1 MEKLAH
7 MQELLQQLK
16 LEDEA
21 YYMEDNPRISDKQY
35 DAMFDEL
42 AALEKETGIIY
53 ADSPTQKVRG
63 GVLDSLEEVV
73 HTKPMLSAEKTK
85 SIPEIEAF
93 ARKGV
98 EKAADKRVAVSWKLD
113 GLTLVLRYQDGKL
126 VQAITR
132 GDGSTGEDVTHNIGG
147 VRNIPKR
154 LPSSAPAY
162 VEIRGECVVSWAD
175 FQKINDEVEEP
186 YAHPRGLAAGS
197 IRLLNPEESRKRK
210 LQFVAFELGAPERT
224 LVSETYEVMAEYGF
238 SVVPHVIVTVEEV
251 AAAIEKFQP
260 KEYSLPVDGLIIEYN
275 DKVYGKTLGATGHH
289 ERCRMALKWK
299 DKTYKTK
306 FRGVV
311 LRPTRTGRV
320 SLTADFDPV
329 IIDGSRVTKAT
340 LHNYGIFSELE
351 LGVGDE
357 LEVYKANCIIPA
369 IDENNTRSGTYVLPT
384 GCPCCGAT
392 MEIQAMKRDSS
403 SKNEK
408 ETRYLMCPNPDCSAK
423 HVRQYEHFC
432 GRGYMNIKGLAGST
446 LADLVENGFVDS
458 FQSIYHLEERKD
470 EIAKLDGFG
479 KRAVEKLLAAVEKS
493 RDTSLAPFLASFGIP
508 NVGRHAGKIL
518 EKQFSTLE
526 DLIAAVDSGFDF
538 STIGDF
544 GPQRSQNLRE
554 FFTDEKSRAAVLA
567 VAAEVRFR
575 KADKAETVPTGDNPF
590 AGKTVVAT
598 GSFENFTRDSI
609 NEFLESLGAKASGSV
624 SKKTAYVIAG
634 PGAGSK
640 LMKAQDLGIPVL
652 TEEEFM
658 KMSGR

>member
-1 MEKLAH
+1 MEKLAR

-21 YYMEDNPRISDKQY
+21 YYMEDDPRISDKQY

-73 HTKPMLSAEKTK
+73 HTKPMLSANKTK
-85 SIPEIEAF
+85 SIPAVVEF
-93 ARKGV
+93 VRNGV
-98 EKAADKRVAVSWKLD
+98 KDAADKKVVVSWKLD
-113 GLTLVLRYQDGKL
+113 GLTLVLRYRNGAL
-126 VQAITR
+126 AQAITR
-132 GDGSTGEDVTHNIGG
+132 GSGMVGEDVTHNIGG
-147 VRNIPKR
+147 VHNIPR
-154 LPSSAPAY
+154 QLPPSAPAY
-162 VEIRGECVVSWAD
+162 VEVRGECVVSWED
-175 FQKINDEVEEP
+175 FQKINEEGEVP

-197 IRLLNPEESRKRK
+197 IRLLNPDISRTRR
-210 LQFVAFELGAPERT
+210 LQFVAFELVEPACG
-224 LVSETYEVMAEYGF
+224 LVSETYETMAGYGF
-238 SVVPHVIVTVEEV
+238 NVVPHVVVPVEEV
-251 AAAIEKFQP
+251 DEAIGKFNP
-260 KEYSLPVDGLIIEYN
+260 AEYALPVDGLIAEFN
-275 DKVYGKTLGATGHH
+275 DKVYGESLGATGHH
-289 ERCRMALKWK
+289 EKCRIALKWA
-299 DKTYKTK
+299 DETYVTT
-306 FRGVV
+306 FRDVV

-320 SLTADFDPV
+320 SLTASFDPV
-329 IIDGSRVTKAT
+329 IIGGSKVTKAT
-340 LHNYGIFSELE
+340 LHNYDIFSELA

-369 IDENNTRSGTYVLPT
+369 IDRNNTRSGTYVLPT

-392 MEIQAMKRDSS
+392 MEVRAMKRDSS

-423 HVRQYEHFC
+423 HVRRYEHFC

-446 LADLVENGFVDS
+446 LTDLVENGFVDS
-458 FQSIYHLEERKD
+458 FQSIYHLEVRKD

-479 KRAVEKLLAAVEKS
+479 KRAVEKLLASVEKS

-518 EKQFSTLE
+518 EKRFGTLE
-526 DLIAAVDSGFDF
+526 ELIAAVDSGFDF

-554 FFTDEKSRAAVLA
+554 FFTDEKSRATVLA
-567 VAAEVRFR
+567 VAAEVRF
-575 KADKAETVPTGDNPF
+575 KKTAKAEAASAGDNPF

-598 GSFENFTRDSI
+598 GSFQNFTRDSI

-640 LMKAQDLGIPVL
+640 LTKAQDLGVPVL